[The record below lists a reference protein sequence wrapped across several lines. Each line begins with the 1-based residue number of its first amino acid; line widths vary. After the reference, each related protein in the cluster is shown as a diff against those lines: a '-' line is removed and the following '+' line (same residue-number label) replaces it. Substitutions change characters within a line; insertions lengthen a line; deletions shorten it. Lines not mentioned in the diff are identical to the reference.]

1 VLHPAN
7 HATLEGGAWQLCA
20 GMRAQHRC
28 PGADKAD
35 LDKTDDKADVD
46 KAREYNFSCTVQA
59 VSVRL
64 RSARADGIAADQI
77 EITQAAPCFLGQFP
91 LPGGRG
97 RDTFAATGH
106 SRVCPVSSADESRP
120 LSDQGHVIVGER
132 HRCYRS
138 SVLQKLDVTEARCY
152 RSSVAGS
159 ECL

>member
-1 VLHPAN
+1 
-7 HATLEGGAWQLCA
+7 
-20 GMRAQHRC
+20 MRAQHRC

-91 LPGGRG
+91 LPVGEDVTPLPPPAIRG
-97 RDTFAATGH
+97 FARSAPLTRAGHSLIRDT
-106 SRVCPVSSADESRP
+106 
-120 LSDQGHVIVGER
+120 
-132 HRCYRS
+132 
-138 SVLQKLDVTEARCY
+138 
-152 RSSVAGS
+152 
-159 ECL
+159 